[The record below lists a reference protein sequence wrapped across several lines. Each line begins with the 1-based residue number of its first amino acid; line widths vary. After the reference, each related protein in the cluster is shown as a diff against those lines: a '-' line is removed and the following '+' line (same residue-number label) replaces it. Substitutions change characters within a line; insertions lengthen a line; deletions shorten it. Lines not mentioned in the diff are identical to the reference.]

1 MFIVKRFLKPHKR
14 PKQFWKFEFKI
25 PKPFFDDNALD
36 SMIPNKYHLDWSH
49 QIRCWWRMLVTTSV
63 DDRLSPRW
71 RCHQHHFRP
80 ISNSFLFPKNW
91 AHLEI
96 QLDIYL
102 LACVVCER
110 DNNLKWQ
117 LFLVLNFWYGQIDTD
132 CNH

>member
-14 PKQFWKFEFKI
+14 PKQFRKFQFKI
-25 PKPFFDDNALD
+25 PNRNLFL
-36 SMIPNKYHLDWSH
+36 MITPLTARF
-49 QIRCWWRMLVTTSV
+49 QINIILIEVIKFGARCWWRIGVTTSV
-63 DDRLSPRW
+63 RLSPKS

-80 ISNSFLFPKNW
+80 ISNNDSFLFPKNW

-110 DNNLKWQ
+110 DNNSKWQ
-117 LFLVLNFWYGQIDTD
+117 LFWLWTSDMAK
-132 CNH
+132 